1 MEPFP
6 VGPNG
11 SNQRNS
17 LPGSSAF
24 PALQPLLG
32 GINEVLPL
40 ALGKE

>member
-1 MEPFP
+1 MAATKET
-6 VGPNG
+6 
-11 SNQRNS
+11 